1 VERYISGAKKLR
13 VENTIE
19 ANGTVRMN
27 GTRRREAGLEGREGV
42 RAVGRSRGRIEN
54 LVRRRERPIASGI
67 ASGNSSP
74 RDGPV
79 GSRFRRGV
87 RV

>member
-1 VERYISGAKKLR
+1 MRCISGAKKLS
-13 VENTIE
+13 VEKTIE

-27 GTRRREAGLEGREGV
+27 GTRRSEAGLAGSDGV
-42 RAVGRSRGRIEN
+42 TAVGRRRGRIEN

-67 ASGNSSP
+67 ASGSSSL
-74 RDGPV
+74 RDGPL
-79 GSRFRRGV
+79 GRSDNNGV